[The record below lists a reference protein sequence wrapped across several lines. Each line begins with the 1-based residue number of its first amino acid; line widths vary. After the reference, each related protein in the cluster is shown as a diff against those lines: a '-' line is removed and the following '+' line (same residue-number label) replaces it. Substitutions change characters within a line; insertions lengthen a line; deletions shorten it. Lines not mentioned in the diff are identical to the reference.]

1 MQVVL
6 DIQMTTA
13 GAQAGGILRAGS
25 LLETTGAHP
34 LRGAHPLSTW
44 VTGGIGGAL
53 GQITEGE
60 DPLQTADME
69 SLAQGTTPRQMLGG
83 TCMGGEVRGL
93 HSGITPLLR
102 APETSDHPLIMG
114 LMTCHH
120 QGVALLTKALQG
132 PNFRA
137 LVLKLTVRPLRSMGA
152 LPRDGSRTGS
162 IPPGHPI

>member
-6 DIQMTTA
+6 DTQTTTA
-13 GAQAGGILRAGS
+13 GAKEGEILGAGS

-34 LRGAHPLSTW
+34 LRGAHPLSTG

-60 DPLQTADME
+60 DPLQRADME
-69 SLAQGTTPRQMLGG
+69 SLAQGTTPRQMAGG
-83 TCMGGEVRGL
+83 KCMGGEVRGL
-93 HSGITPLLR
+93 HFGITPLLR
-102 APETSDHPLIMG
+102 APETSDQPLIMG
-114 LMTCHH
+114 VMTCRH

-132 PNFRA
+132 PSLRA
-137 LVLKLTVRPLRSMGA
+137 PVLKLTVRPLRSMGA

-162 IPPGHPI
+162 IPPGPPI